1 MKMNTVD
8 DLKKEFNARF
18 VLLKQV
24 TEKYLGWSEDF
35 TRDQASK
42 GLVPFRTFKAI
53 KSNKAPWL
61 VDIIDLAEY
70 LEKMKLGT

>member
-1 MKMNTVD
+1 MNTVD

-18 VLLKQV
+18 IELKQV
-24 TEKYLGWSEDF
+24 TEKYLGWSEAF
-35 TRDQASK
+35 TRDQASR

-61 VDIIDLAEY
+61 VDVIDLANY
-70 LEKMKLGT
+70 MEKQRLGT